1 MFTKFYLISSLL
13 IGTSAV
19 LAMDEGFIY
28 SFSDDENSNPQS
40 THHSIMPSP
49 VSKIGFARNE
59 SDSLESGSTSAA
71 SESDSD
77 EERRRS
83 QKSMFPSP
91 FYKDTPEGKN
101 RRFKTREEQC
111 RSVERAIRSGSLLGD
126 FIEAEE
132 KAGKTK
138 KRIFESSEEGVTTTI
153 TFTSYDNS
161 EKNVSS
167 SKKKAKLLE
176 PSNDQLK
183 IDGFTARNVD
193 ESQKRSSFPSTA
205 PKKLV
210 KSKGKGSRKSFP
222 PSDTRQKK
230 IDFFL

>member
-13 IGTSAV
+13 IGTSAA
-19 LAMDEGFIY
+19 LAMDGGFIY
-28 SFSDDENSNPQS
+28 SFSDDENSNPQ
-40 THHSIMPSP
+40 HLAIMPSP

-111 RSVERAIRSGSLLGD
+111 HSVERAIRSGSLLGD

-132 KAGKTK
+132 NAGKTK
-138 KRIFESSEEGVTTTI
+138 KRIFESRKEGLTTTI
-153 TFTSYDNS
+153 TFTSYGNS

-176 PSNDQLK
+176 PSKDQLK

-193 ESQKRSSFPSTA
+193 ESQKRSSFPAASQ
-205 PKKLV
+205 
-210 KSKGKGSRKSFP
+210 KSAKSNGKGSRKSFP
-222 PSDTRQKK
+222 PASAGQKK